1 MEATELGRS
10 AVDYIMVGF
19 DGTRSSFIA
28 MDWAAERAAR
38 GPCRVEIVRVDSAGL
53 MAEDV
58 EGSASDAAERR
69 LRDIAPDAEVTSRT
83 VPGRMPGA
91 LLRAAGAADLLVI
104 GEPRRRPLRTALTG
118 WRPLRA
124 ASQSTVPTV
133 VVPDDW
139 EGAEGPVLVGVDDD
153 DSSVAAVEFAA
164 AEAVAAGL
172 GLTLLHAWQLPA
184 PTMEGAVALLA
195 SPIAE
200 KARHR
205 RILEEAH
212 AYVTE
217 AYPSLNIQKVLRQDD
232 PAPALL
238 ATAARSSL
246 LVLGTH
252 HREVFAGTFLGS
264 VGQDVLLASRI
275 PVCVVPQ
282 SRVLV
287 GALSRE
293 CAGRLRQWSGRSRH
307 FQGTDAR
314 WV

>member
-1 MEATELGRS
+1 MGQDPLSSPWIGRRS
-10 AVDYIMVGF
+10 APP
-19 DGTRSSFIA
+19 
-28 MDWAAERAAR
+28 AALSGGDRPGR
-38 GPCRVEIVRVDSAGL
+38 FRWST
-53 MAEDV
+53 AEDV

-91 LLRAAGAADLLVI
+91 LLRAAGVAADLLVI

-118 WRPLRA
+118 WA
-124 ASQSTVPTV
+124 AAAGRIPTTVPTV

-287 GALSRE
+287 GALS
-293 CAGRLRQWSGRSRH
+293 A
-307 FQGTDAR
+307 
-314 WV
+314 